1 MSIIVS
7 KTDYSTN
14 HVFLLCIGTIGTNGE
29 VCLTPLKLEN
39 LKKHASLLGIN
50 NHNQHASSNHEIRNA
65 TSMTLSCGTTS
76 SRRSSIRRR
85 SGPLARK
92 DVFYSGSIN
101 NMPTSAASLYLY
113 DTQDDA
119 QDQDNKNSPALVST
133 MKRITN
139 FLCPPTMQ
147 DAFKEMMNF
156 HLMKDV
162 TFLMFG
168 FSNFFTNIGFN
179 VPFVYTKDRAV
190 GLGLAGEEYASYL
203 LSVIGIANTIGRVI
217 LGYMSDRSCI
227 NRLWLYN
234 ASLTLCGLATA
245 FSSFCTNYNL
255 MALYATVF
263 GATAG
268 KIRISVR

>member
-1 MSIIVS
+1 MNI
-7 KTDYSTN
+7 
-14 HVFLLCIGTIGTNGE
+14 FLYFSGTIGSNGE
-29 VCLTPLKLEN
+29 VCLSPLKAEN
-39 LKKHASLLGIN
+39 LKKHSASLLGIN
-50 NHNQHASSNHEIRNA
+50 NHSQHPSSDHQIRSA

-92 DVFYSGSIN
+92 DVFYSGSMRD
-101 NMPTSAASLYLY
+101 MPKCISSLYIY
-113 DTQDDA
+113 DVQVEDEDGKGLSKPTTSKKII
-119 QDQDNKNSPALVST
+119 NY
-133 MKRITN
+133 
-139 FLCPPTMQ
+139 LCPPVMQ

-156 HLMKDV
+156 RLMRDII
-162 TFLMFG
+162 FLMFG
-168 FSNFFTNIGFN
+168 VSNFFTNIGFN

-217 LGYMSDRSCI
+217 LGYLSDRSCI

-234 ASLTLCGLATA
+234 ASLTLCGFATA
-245 FSSFCTNYNL
+245 FSSFCSNYNL
-255 MALYATVF
+255 MALYAAVF

-268 KIRISVR
+268 KQLI

>member
-1 MSIIVS
+1 MFSYIP
-7 KTDYSTN
+7 
-14 HVFLLCIGTIGTNGE
+14 GTIGSNGE
-29 VCLTPLKLEN
+29 VCLIPLKVGN
-39 LKKHASLLGIN
+39 LKKHSTSLLGIN
-50 NHNQHASSNHEIRNA
+50 NHSQRRPSNHEIKNA

-92 DVFYSGSIN
+92 DVFYSGSIR
-101 NMPTSAASLYLY
+101 NMPACISNMYLY
-113 DTQDDA
+113 DLQAEEGTSKEA
-119 QDQDNKNSPALVST
+119 VILPRSKKIINY
-133 MKRITN
+133 
-139 FLCPPTMQ
+139 LCPPVMQ
-147 DAFKEMMNF
+147 EAFKEMMNF
-156 HLMKDV
+156 RLMKDV
-162 TFLMFG
+162 IFLMFG

-190 GLGLAGEEYASYL
+190 GLGLAEEAEASYL

-217 LGYMSDRSCI
+217 LGYLSDRSCI

-234 ASLTLCGLATA
+234 ASLTICGIATA
-245 FSSFCTNYNL
+245 LSSFCLNYNL

-268 KIRISVR
+268 NQ